1 MPFSFKRREKGRKSE
16 IRHEAGVYGGPASW
30 AVTGAFLNKKLARVF
45 MRFLSC
51 FPPRFV
57 LVSILIVG
65 FVVYHGCGFFL
76 VFSPI
81 FKK

>member
-1 MPFSFKRREKGRKSE
+1 MKLDAKQVFT
-16 IRHEAGVYGGPASW
+16 EALRPG

-57 LVSILIVG
+57 LASILIVG
-65 FVVYHGCGFFL
+65 FVVHHDCGFFL